1 MRKIEREMIQAIVDR
16 RGWHKSNTMVKV
28 HSPHHVEVLL
38 HGNSIASYYSDGAGV
53 LELRHCGWTTP
64 TTKSRLN
71 AICQFVTGS
80 ACVFQ
85 RDFDWFV
92 KLPNGSTVPFIDEV
106 LVWMMTICGL
116 T

>member
-16 RGWHKSNTMVKV
+16 RGWHKSNTAVKV

-71 AICQFVTGS
+71 AILQFVTGS
-80 ACVFQ
+80 ARVFQ
-85 RDFDWFV
+85 KDYDWFV
-92 KLPNGSTVPFIDEV
+92 TLPSGETVPFIDEV
-106 LVWMMTICGL
+106 LV
-116 T
+116 

>member
-1 MRKIEREMIQAIVDR
+1 MRKIEREMIQAMVDR

-38 HGNSIASYYSDGAGV
+38 HGNSIADYYSDGAGV

-80 ACVFQ
+80 AYVFQ

-92 KLPNGSTVPFIDEV
+92 KLPNGNTVPFIDEV
-106 LVWMMTICGL
+106 LL
-116 T
+116 